1 MNSKNI
7 IIVFSI
13 LYLELVA
20 ASVSE
25 DVPQVHLIGRSI
37 SANHLDLRKYATK
50 EVDIYLGE
58 GKCFHKAQ
66 FHKK

>member
-25 DVPQVHLIGRSI
+25 DVPQVHLIGRSK
-37 SANHLDLRKYATK
+37 SANPLDLGKYATK
-50 EVDIYLGE
+50 EWTLCPGE
-58 GKCFHKAQ
+58 ANAPIEHNCI
-66 FHKK
+66 